1 MKRLWFLIFVFYGCS
16 VFAPLQKGKVIS
28 LYHLIETGKYEDAK
42 ELAEEMA
49 LGEESSQWA
58 NTWYARGLLSQ
69 TAYREGIK
77 NNDPKMYELYPGQLY
92 VAWES
97 YERARTIDKRER
109 MLRQLSPKYVNLA
122 NDFQE
127 LGHKELK
134 KGNYQEALKAFEQTL
149 AIEKLPFLSLK
160 QDTSLIYNTGL
171 AAYQG
176 KNWDKAK
183 QYLGKLHKYRYSP
196 NATHLLFRTQM
207 MMEDTTAAEQVL
219 YEGLQYYDD
228 HEDLVLLL
236 VQVLYNHQR
245 IQEAL
250 EVIDAAILED
260 PETPSFYYSKGLIH
274 QKSGNYRKAIDA
286 YKNAVNL
293 DPSRQMAYVN
303 IATCY
308 YNIGV
313 TYEETALKLTDKRAV
328 VKEREKSEKAFQMA
342 LSWLEQAMK
351 AEPTDTKVVEKIRY
365 LLEAMGRPEKAQR
378 LLRNFQ

>member
-1 MKRLWFLIFVFYGCS
+1 MKRLWLLIFVFTGCS

-69 TAYREGIK
+69 TAYTEGIK
-77 NNDPKMYELYPGQLY
+77 NNDPKLYELYPGQLY

-97 YERARTIDKRER
+97 YEQARTIDNRER
-109 MLRQLSPKYVNLA
+109 MLRQLSPKYVSLA

-134 KGNYQEALKAFEQTL
+134 NGNYKAALKAFEQTL
-149 AIEKLPFLSLK
+149 TIEKLSFLSLK
-160 QDTSLIYNTGL
+160 QDTFLIYNTGL
-171 AAYQG
+171 AAYQA
-176 KNWDKAK
+176 KNWEKANR
-183 QYLGKLHKYRYSP
+183 YFGKLHSYQYSP

-207 MMEDTTAAEQVL
+207 MMGDTTAAEQVL
-219 YEGLQYYDD
+219 YEGIRFYDD
-228 HEDLVLLL
+228 DEDLVLLL
-236 VQVLYNHQR
+236 VQVLYNHER
-245 IQEAL
+245 KQEAMD
-250 EVIDAAILED
+250 VINKAILED
-260 PETPSFYYSKGLIH
+260 PENPSFHYSMGLIQ
-274 QKSGNYRKAIDA
+274 QKSGEFRKAIDA

-293 DPSRQMAYVN
+293 GPSNLMTYIN
-303 IATCY
+303 IATSY

-313 TYEETALKLTDKRAV
+313 IFEENALKMTDKRAV
-328 VKEREKSEKAFQMA
+328 TKERKKSEEALQSA
-342 LSWLEQAMK
+342 LSWLEQAMNL
-351 AEPTDTKVVEKIRY
+351 EPGDKEVADKIRN

-378 LLRNFQ
+378 LLWNYQ

>member
-1 MKRLWFLIFVFYGCS
+1 MKRLWLLIFVFTGCS

-69 TAYREGIK
+69 TAYQEGIR
-77 NNDPKMYELYPGQLY
+77 NNDPKRYELYPRQLY
-92 VAWES
+92 VPWES

-109 MLRQLSPKYVNLA
+109 MLRQLSPKYVSLA

-134 KGNYQEALKAFEQTL
+134 KGNHEEALKAFEQTL

-176 KNWDKAK
+176 KNWEKAE
-183 QYLGKLHKYRYSP
+183 QYLGKLHNYRYSP

-207 MMEDTTAAEQVL
+207 MMGDTTAAEQVL
-219 YEGLQYYDD
+219 YEGIQYYDD

-236 VQVLYNHQR
+236 VQVEYNH
-245 IQEAL
+245 
-250 EVIDAAILED
+250 
-260 PETPSFYYSKGLIH
+260 PPKY
-274 QKSGNYRKAIDA
+274 
-286 YKNAVNL
+286 
-293 DPSRQMAYVN
+293 
-303 IATCY
+303 
-308 YNIGV
+308 
-313 TYEETALKLTDKRAV
+313 
-328 VKEREKSEKAFQMA
+328 
-342 LSWLEQAMK
+342 
-351 AEPTDTKVVEKIRY
+351 
-365 LLEAMGRPEKAQR
+365 
-378 LLRNFQ
+378 